1 MKNQTR
7 REFLKTIG
15 VASGSTMLGGCEF
28 SGLVEKFSDDEFPN
42 IVVIWADD
50 LGQSEISCYG
60 GEIPTPNIDS
70 IARNG
75 ARFTDFY
82 ASNPT
87 CAPSRYSLMT
97 GQHHNRTYE
106 TQIKGRTTLPAVLKS
121 RGYLSAIIGKWHMNP
136 IGPKSQQDLKTARR
150 LGMPNANLTWIPTEH
165 GFDYYYGH
173 WYPTYFCH
181 DKDATIWRRLV
192 SDNFNIRR
200 WFDATGELDPPK
212 GYATDLLTQDAVSFI
227 KSVPREK
234 PFFLWLPYNAPH
246 YGRGIIEKTDGG
258 VLANTAENTCW
269 IDPEGEQ
276 MQKGNVSGRQ
286 VRLKNTLA
294 AKPEDVELLKDTRDR
309 KRRFFKA
316 MVKSMDDGVG
326 EILQV
331 LKQTDRLENTIVIF
345 TSDQGSDETRSSAG
359 NNRPFRGA
367 KHTQWEGG
375 LRVPFVM
382 QWPKRMKRMQLID
395 QVGSHIDMLPT
406 FCKIANIET
415 ADYLVDGIDIT
426 AALVQGNNIKRD
438 LFWYEQHPAIKP
450 HRVFR
455 RGKWKLADNE
465 LYNLD
470 KDVGETTDVAQMYP
484 KKFQELNEAH
494 QAVLKDLPHP

>member
-1 MKNQTR
+1 MQSR
-7 REFLKTIG
+7 REFLKTVG
-15 VASGSTMLGGCEF
+15 AAVGSAAVLGGCDFLGRVNE
-28 SGLVEKFSDDEFPN
+28 SDDNELPN
-42 IVVIWADD
+42 IVVIWGDD
-50 LGQSEISCYG
+50 LGQGEISCYG

-87 CAPSRYSLMT
+87 CAPCRYSFVT
-97 GQHHNRTYE
+97 GQHHNRTYKTNVE
-106 TQIKGRTTLPAVLKS
+106 GRTTLPKVLKK
-121 RGYLSAIIGKWHMNP
+121 RGYISAIIGKWHMNP
-136 IGPKSQQDLKTARR
+136 IVPKSQEDLKTARR
-150 LGMPNANLTWIPTEH
+150 LGMPTANLTWMPTEH

-192 SDNFNIRR
+192 SKDFNVKP
-200 WFDATGELDPPK
+200 WFKSTGELDPPK
-212 GYATDLLTQDAVSFI
+212 GYATDLLTEDSASFI
-227 KSVPREK
+227 HSVPKDK

-246 YGRGIIEKTDGG
+246 YGHGIVSGKED
-258 VLANTAENTCW
+258 LANNQDNTCW
-269 IDPEGEQ
+269 IDPKGGAP
-276 MQKGNVSGRQ
+276 QKGRISGQEIRIS
-286 VRLKNTLA
+286 NTLA
-294 AKPEDVELLKDTRDR
+294 AKPEDVELFKDTKNR

-326 EILQV
+326 EILKV
-331 LKQTDRLENTIVIF
+331 LKETGRLENTIVIF

-382 QWPKRMKRMQLID
+382 QWPRRMKAGSVIE
-395 QVGSHIDMLPT
+395 QVGSHIDMFPT
-406 FCKIANIET
+406 FCGITNIKT
-415 ADYLVDGIDIT
+415 DGMLVDGIDIT
-426 AALVQGNNIKRD
+426 AAMLKGKIIRRD

-450 HRVFR
+450 HSVFR
-455 RGKWKLADNE
+455 RGKWKLADDQ

-470 KDVGETTDVAQMYP
+470 KDPYETTNLAEKYP
-484 KKFQELNEAH
+484 QKIQELKKAHEAI
-494 QAVLKDLPHP
+494 LKDLPRPWE